1 MMTMLNTLISI
12 KQKTSKRVGRGISAG
27 GGKTAGRGTKGQK
40 SRSGYNLPKRFEGGQ
55 SSLLQRLPKMHGTK
69 SRINKP
75 IAVSYRTLEEIF
87 HNDQLITKDILFE
100 KKLINNK
107 RKIIKI
113 IGAKIITKHFTFDQ
127 DILLSQNLKNT
138 LK

>member
-1 MMTMLNTLISI
+1 MLNTLISI